1 MEKPVPIHRKVWRG
15 QPGIHLQSPK
25 QRPGLGRWVLVQ
37 IEGILK
43 PLKYGSSPG
52 RIHRRGPGPSLMEE
66 EPAKETEQGW
76 AGRVGNQER
85 VG

>member
-1 MEKPVPIHRKVWRG
+1 M
-15 QPGIHLQSPK
+15 
-25 QRPGLGRWVLVQ
+25 Q

-85 VG
+85 VGVKTAKCMDSAEGPARKALWDVGTAGLG